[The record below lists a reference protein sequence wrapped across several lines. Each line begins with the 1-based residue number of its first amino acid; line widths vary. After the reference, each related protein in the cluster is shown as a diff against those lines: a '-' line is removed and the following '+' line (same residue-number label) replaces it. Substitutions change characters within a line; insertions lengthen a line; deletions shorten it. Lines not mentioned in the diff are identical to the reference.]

1 MAQTQ
6 LIILNE
12 LETVSTGLQSQ
23 LEVFLEQGK
32 TVVVIPPVKLDAS
45 TYQLLFSKLA
55 MPPYRVADTSFLR
68 TKELL
73 FKHPF
78 FASMFKEE
86 TSKMDLPKIGFRYPL
101 SSAANAIIQ
110 FENNDAF
117 LASKSS
123 QKGDVFAFSF
133 PFSHP
138 KNSFKSHALFVP
150 IMLRIAELSGNK
162 SQPYHYLNAPIQL
175 AVQQEISV
183 LNGLTVEN
191 MNKTLNFIP
200 KSSNTQGKTSITIHD
215 ELERAGFYNVRYDGA
230 VVNPFAVNH
239 NRAESILTYYTDK
252 DLSLLISSAKSTAIK
267 LFEINNTLSV
277 AEIISKEK
285 GKTLWWYFI
294 FATLLFFFIEILLIR
309 FLK

>member
-1 MAQTQ
+1 
-6 LIILNE
+6 
-12 LETVSTGLQSQ
+12 
-23 LEVFLEQGK
+23 
-32 TVVVIPPVKLDAS
+32 
-45 TYQLLFSKLA
+45 
-55 MPPYRVADTSFLR
+55 
-68 TKELL
+68 
-73 FKHPF
+73 
-78 FASMFKEE
+78 MFKEE

-101 SSAANAIIQ
+101 LSAANAIIQ

-123 QKGDVFAFSF
+123 QKGSVFGFSF

-138 KNSFKSHALFVP
+138 KNSFKSHALFVT
-150 IMLRIAELSGNK
+150 IMLRISELSGNK
-162 SQPYHYLNAPIQL
+162 SQPYHYLNTPIQL
-175 AVQQEISV
+175 AMQQEISV
-183 LNGLTVEN
+183 LNGLTVES
-191 MNKTLNFIP
+191 MDKTLNFIP
-200 KSSNTQGKTSITIHD
+200 KSSNTQGKISITIHD
-215 ELERAGFYNVRYDGA
+215 EIERAGFYNVRCDGA
-230 VVNPFAVNH
+230 IVKPFAINH

-252 DLSLLISSAKSTAIK
+252 DLSLLISSAKSNAIK